1 MGERVNIIKGISI
14 VCLLLCISNQAW
26 SKELQAVKAT
36 ELAKSNLSWDGNPL
50 PSYPTEKPEVTIM
63 RIIIPAGAQLPL
75 HEHPVINAGVLI
87 SGELTV
93 ITKEGKTLHLKA
105 GDPIIEV
112 VSTWHYGKNEG
123 SLPADIIVFYAGV
136 AGKPITIKQAQ

>member
-1 MGERVNIIKGISI
+1 MNIIKGISI
-14 VCLLLCISNQAW
+14 VCLLLCISSQAW

-50 PSYPTEKPEVTIM
+50 PSYPTENPELTIM

-136 AGKPITIKQAQ
+136 AGKPITIKQAK